1 MSTVRC
7 PYSRAY
13 SATLRVH
20 TQWTCSCI
28 GQNARYDPQNDC
40 NGVWLCEICSNT
52 YFDKLEHQNKI
63 ETMPIRFD
71 KLEEHTNHI
80 ESKVNALETEINEI
94 TKITK
99 TYSETSHTDI
109 TILNSRVDMLNEQLK
124 TTNSRID
131 EIFLVFIDIKNMF
144 LRYNNIVDMV
154 EKQIGTPQ
162 IQELSDEDIEETN
175 CRSHSGR

>member
-1 MSTVRC
+1 MSRVQC

-13 SATLRVH
+13 SATLRVEP
-20 TQWTCSCI
+20 QWTCSCI
-28 GQNARYDPQNDC
+28 GQNARYDPQNGC

-52 YFDKLEHQNKI
+52 YFDKVEHQNKI

-99 TYSETSHTDI
+99 KYSEESSEDI
-109 TILNSRVDMLNEQLK
+109 KILNSRVDMLNEQLK

-131 EIFLVFIDIKNMF
+131 EIFLVFKDIKNMF
-144 LRYNNIVDMV
+144 SRYNNIVDMV
-154 EKQIGTPQ
+154 EKQIGTCK
-162 IQELSDEDIEETN
+162 IQELEE
-175 CRSHSGR
+175 

>member
-1 MSTVRC
+1 MPWDPHGIFPPNRE
-7 PYSRAY
+7 YSKV
-13 SATLRVH
+13 LRNYPN
-20 TQWTCSCI
+20 TQCSCVGQCVRFDPSI
-28 GQNARYDPQNDC
+28 GEGMGPSYKC
-40 NGVWLCEICSNT
+40 IHCSNKH
-52 YFDKLEHQNKI
+52 FDELEKKNI
-63 ETMPIRFD
+63 LELSPIRLN

-94 TKITK
+94 AKITK

-144 LRYNNIVDMV
+144 SRYNNIVDMV
-154 EKQIGTPQ
+154 EKQIG
-162 IQELSDEDIEETN
+162 IQKIKELAD
-175 CRSHSGR
+175 